1 MSVQASLAKVI
12 SRLRIGKVSQE
23 ARHWISDGAF
33 VDITGCAVLRGQPF
47 AERLLSLAAITGLAT
62 QSYVNFHYRLVVPS
76 GIIEVLPRR
85 ITSSVGVSGTVCEF
99 HAAVNAISISGTD
112 FGFKLFRYSPP
123 VHRSLVS

>member
-85 ITSSVGVSGTVCEF
+85 VASSIAIGGPLREL
-99 HAAVNAISISGTD
+99 HAAINAISISGKD
-112 FGFKLFRYSPP
+112 FGFKLLRYSPP
-123 VHRSLVS
+123 VHR